1 MKQSR
6 FNGTWSKR
14 MMVKIVQRQLTDSE
28 RNMQEDYLMNN
39 ELTRLPDM
47 TIDGQYIS
55 TTLN

>member
-1 MKQSR
+1 
-6 FNGTWSKR
+6 